1 MTHLLSPP
9 PPSEPRARAVHLVA
23 ETMGELVEFWG
34 FKASLGRIW
43 TTLYLSADPLSAD
56 GITELTGL
64 STGAVSMGLQELAQW
79 GLIDRV
85 HVPGDRKRHFAAHTD
100 IWEVIRRVFRERELR
115 LVGRAVE
122 RFAEALSLLEQAQRD
137 DPGSPEIAFMLS
149 RVRGLLLLARTGY
162 QLVER
167 FADIGTFSL
176 KPIRGTLSRVLGHRE
191 S

>member
-1 MTHLLSPP
+1 MAH
-9 PPSEPRARAVHLVA
+9 PSDTIDPREAQQRAVAMVA

-43 TTLYLSADPLSAD
+43 TTLYLSPEPLHAEL
-56 GITELTGL
+56 ITDLTGL
-64 STGAVSMGLQELAQW
+64 STGAVSMGMQELAQW
-79 GLIDRV
+79 GLIERV
-85 HVPGDRKRHFAAHTD
+85 HVQGDRKRHYTAHTD

-122 RFAEALSLLEQAQRD
+122 RFSTALDMLKIAQAA
-137 DPGSPEIAFMLS
+137 DPGSPELAFMIH
-149 RVRGLLLLARTGY
+149 RVRGLLSLAQTGY

-167 FADIGTFSL
+167 FAELGIFSL
-176 KPIRGTLSRVLGHRE
+176 KPIRGTLSRAVRRRE